1 MNVMLEG
8 MSVKNNREKLLEQIN
23 EHEPTSNPGKTL
35 YTLERYLQLF
45 KDYLEAIQKNVMDNI
60 GNLDTGTSGSN
71 AGAPPLGRVSD
82 GKSK

>member
-1 MNVMLEG
+1 MLEG

-35 YTLERYLQLF
+35 YTLEKYLQLF
-45 KDYLEAIQKNVMDNI
+45 KDYLEAIQKNVMDNL
-60 GNLDTGTSGSN
+60 GNLDTTGASGSN
-71 AGAPPLGRVSD
+71 ASAPALGRVSD